1 MPRDRAYYSV
11 AAFTDYEHV
20 SWQLKQTYRQL
31 WPIDGPNDGQFPYTD
46 TMLPGSHLLG
56 YLNADHWAITLPFA
70 RNVPALRPLLAGRND
85 YPREILLETIVRWI
99 EEKLGVSKAPH

>member
-31 WPIDGPNDGQFPYTD
+31 WPIDGQVPYTD

-56 YLNADHWAITLPFA
+56 YLNADHWAIALPFA
-70 RNVPALRPLLAGRND
+70 RNVPALRPLLAGHND

-99 EEKLGVSKAPH
+99 EEKLRVSKALH